1 MSDDFSSPKR
11 PLLIT
16 IFAILE
22 LLGAI
27 VCLASGIL
35 ALVGG
40 TAVSMSGTEDAAL
53 LATAGAVGG
62 AVFIVLGIIM
72 LILSIGMFKGWRVIW
87 YLEVIFGILGIL
99 VNAASLILTAFNFGT
114 LIALII
120 IVALVYYM
128 FRPNVKAF
136 FRI

>member
-1 MSDDFSSPKR
+1 MSDDISSPKR

-27 VCLASGIL
+27 ACIAFGIL

-53 LATAGAVGG
+53 LAAASTVGA
-62 AVFIVLGIIM
+62 AILLIIGIIL
-72 LILSIGMFKGWRVIW
+72 LILSIGMFKGWRVVW

-99 VNAASLILTAFNFGT
+99 LYAASLILAFTFGS
-114 LIALII
+114 LILLII

-136 FRI
+136 FKI